1 MGVAPELPF
10 LIKMVKHNNV
20 IPNAHFHKDWE
31 NRVRTWFNQPA
42 RKLRRRENR
51 VKKALAV
58 APRPVAGSV
67 RPVVQCPTVRYNMK
81 TLARTI
87 GIAVDHRRKNKSEE
101 SLKVNVQRLKEY
113 KSKLVV
119 FPRKASKPKAGDSE
133 AAELSA
139 AAQATGTLLPI
150 AADSK
155 RERARVITDEEKAFK
170 PLRTLQAKRTEVR
183 MEGT

>member
-10 LIKMVKHNNV
+10 LVKMVKHNNV

-51 VKKALAV
+51 VKKGLAV

-67 RPVVQCPTVRYNMK
+67 RPVVQCPTVRYNMKTRFGKGFTLEELKEAGINK

-101 SLKVNVQRLKEY
+101 SLKVNVQRLKGY

-119 FPRKASKPKAGDSE
+119 FPRKASKPKAGDSK

-139 AAQATGTLLPI
+139 AVPPLGLCSRSLLT
-150 AADSK
+150 ASAS
-155 RERARVITDEEKAFK
+155 
-170 PLRTLQAKRTEVR
+170 
-183 MEGT
+183 